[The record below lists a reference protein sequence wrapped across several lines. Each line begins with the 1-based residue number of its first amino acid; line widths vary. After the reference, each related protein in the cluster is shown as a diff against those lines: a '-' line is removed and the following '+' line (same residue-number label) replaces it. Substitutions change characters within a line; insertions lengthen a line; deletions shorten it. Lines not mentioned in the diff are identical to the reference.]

1 MSRPPQLHRQV
12 REAIANQITSGELV
26 PGARLPSERDLQEQ
40 FGYARSVIRQALAW
54 LVRDGWVMPAYP
66 RGYYVVGPRIP
77 WLSRLQVLSAD
88 PWKVRLTKIRRTSA
102 IKGVAADLEIVQGA
116 EIIERYSRLRSTRT
130 GETWGMGWVSYPAEG
145 LPESRALE
153 LLDPDE
159 ITYDTLEDAFGR
171 RITSYH
177 ERIRARRATGIE
189 RRVLRLGADEP
200 IIEVRRV
207 ANTATA
213 PISVFIFVG
222 RSDRFEADYLIQA

>member
-1 MSRPPQLHRQV
+1 MSRPLQLHRQV
-12 REAIANQITSGELV
+12 REAIAGQITSGELA
-26 PGARLPSERDLQEQ
+26 PGDRLPSERDLQER
-40 FGYARSVIRQALAW
+40 FGCARSVIRQALAW

-77 WLSRLQVLSAD
+77 WLSRLQVLSTD
-88 PWKVRLTKIRRTSA
+88 PWQVRLTKIQRTSA
-102 IKGVAADLEIVQGA
+102 TKGVAADLEVAQGA

-145 LPESRALE
+145 LPESRAHE
-153 LLDPDE
+153 LLDANE

-177 ERIRARRATGIE
+177 ERILARRATGTE
-189 RRVLRLGADEP
+189 RRVLRLAPDEP
-200 IIEVRRV
+200 VIEVRRV

-213 PISVFIFVG
+213 PISVFVFVG
-222 RSDRFEADYLIQA
+222 RSDCFEADYLIQA